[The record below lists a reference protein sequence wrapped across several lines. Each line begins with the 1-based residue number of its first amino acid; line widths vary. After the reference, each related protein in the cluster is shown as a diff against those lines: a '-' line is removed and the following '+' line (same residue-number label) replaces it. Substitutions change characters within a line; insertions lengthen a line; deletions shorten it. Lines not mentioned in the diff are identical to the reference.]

1 MSNVSKQS
9 KIILQPIPFIYAL
22 TAEVEEHVLEAVR
35 EVGFKAIFSMLN
47 TVSVKYIIENAGL

>member
-9 KIILQPIPFIYAL
+9 KIIPFIYAL